1 MARKPPDMA
10 TRLRTIRLIN
20 ARQTLVD
27 AWVAYRRAETAE
39 LERWL
44 NS

>member
-1 MARKPPDMA
+1 MARKPADMA
-10 TRLRTIRLIN
+10 TRLRTIRHIN

-27 AWVAYRRAETAE
+27 GWVAYRRAETAE
-39 LERWL
+39 FERWL